1 LKGEPQKT
9 DNIKLDSERSIVMAK
24 EKEEKNEIGDNIM
37 KQARDAYGIDP
48 KHVFADRYDA
58 ETSEAVIVTNGGTK
72 VRFKAGDKVEK
83 LDEIAIT
90 GINPKAAKRKVIAG
104 KAKE

>member
-1 LKGEPQKT
+1 
-9 DNIKLDSERSIVMAK
+9 MAK
-24 EKEEKNEIGDNIM
+24 EKEEKNESGDNIM

-48 KHVFADRYDA
+48 KYVLADRYDA
-58 ETSEAVIVTNGGTK
+58 ATGEVIIVTNGGSK

-90 GINPKAAKRKVIAG
+90 GINPKAAKRKVVAG